1 MTARPPALTTASA
14 ISRESVATATGPI
27 PASTARRHTWT
38 IIGSPPISARGLLGS
53 RVAARRA
60 GIRRMGSDI
69 ALRVEERTG
78 VLTKTAVVC
87 HGRRHGKD
95 GQTAVGT
102 GPAGGDLAPRER
114 N

>member
-1 MTARPPALTTASA
+1 
-14 ISRESVATATGPI
+14 
-27 PASTARRHTWT
+27 
-38 IIGSPPISARGLLGS
+38 
-53 RVAARRA
+53 
-60 GIRRMGSDI
+60 MGSDI

-114 N
+114 NCDHETARKPIVKPPPVRLSNATVAGSRSRPTVSLRWIAISLGEES